1 MKSLR
6 IGLTKIKL
14 AMIKNIKK
22 VFAIITL
29 FSAYG
34 AFAQQDPQY
43 TQYMY
48 NTLTVNS
55 AYAGSLGH
63 LAITG
68 IYRTQW
74 VGIEGAPDTQSFSLD
89 TPVGKNVGLGISIVN
104 EEIGPTEEQ
113 YLDANFSYSIKS
125 GETHKLSF
133 GIKGGGRV
141 INIDWS
147 KGSYKDPDVQF
158 RENITNKFLPV
169 VGAGLY
175 WHGERDYIGLSVPNF
190 MTRERYTYD
199 DISEDLVNQR
209 IHVYLIGGY
218 VFDLSAHTKFKP
230 AVFLKYVAGA
240 PIIADISAN
249 FMFNNALT
257 LGVSYRTSD
266 SVSGLVGIQI
276 TPMIMAGYAYD
287 YTTTALQN
295 YNSGT
300 HEIMLRFEL
309 VSRKKGLKS
318 PRFF

>member
-1 MKSLR
+1 
-6 IGLTKIKL
+6 
-14 AMIKNIKK
+14 MIKNIKK
-22 VFAIITL
+22 IFTIITML
-29 FSAYG
+29 SVFGVA
-34 AFAQQDPQY
+34 AQQDPQY

-48 NTLTVNS
+48 NTLSVNS

-74 VGIEGAPDTQSFSLD
+74 VGLEGAPNTQSFTLD
-89 TPVGKNVGLGISIVN
+89 TPVAKNVGLGLSVVS
-104 EEIGPTEEQ
+104 EEIGPSEEQ
-113 YLDANFSYSIKS
+113 YIDANFSYTIQS
-125 GETHKLSF
+125 GQTHKLSF

-141 INIDWS
+141 INIDWT
-147 KGSYKDPDVQF
+147 KGSHRDPDTQF

-175 WHGERDYIGLSVPNF
+175 WHGERDYIGIAIPNF
-190 MTRERYTYD
+190 MTRERYDYD
-199 DISEDLVNQR
+199 DIADDLVNER
-209 IHVYLIGGY
+209 MHVYLIGGI

-230 AVFLKYVAGA
+230 AALVKYVAGA
-240 PIIADISAN
+240 PLIADFSAN
-249 FMFNNALT
+249 FMFNNVFT
-257 LGVSYRTSD
+257 LGASYRTGD
-266 SVSGLVGIQI
+266 SVSAMASLQI
-276 TPMIMAGYAYD
+276 TPQFLVAYAYD
-287 YTTTALQN
+287 YTTTELQT

>member
-1 MKSLR
+1 M
-6 IGLTKIKL
+6 
-14 AMIKNIKK
+14 MKNINKIFK
-22 VFAIITL
+22 IITML
-29 FSAYG
+29 SVFGVA
-34 AFAQQDPQY
+34 AQQDPQY

-48 NTLTVNS
+48 NTLSVNS

-74 VGIEGAPDTQSFSLD
+74 VGLEGAPNTQSFTLD
-89 TPVGKNVGLGISIVN
+89 TPVAKNVGLGLSIVS

-113 YLDANFSYSIKS
+113 YIDANFSYTIQS
-125 GETHKLSF
+125 GQTHKLSF

-141 INIDWS
+141 INIDWT
-147 KGSYKDPDVQF
+147 KGSHREPDVQF

-175 WHGERDYIGLSVPNF
+175 WHGERDYIGVAIPNF
-190 MTRERYTYD
+190 MTRERYNYD
-199 DISEDLVNQR
+199 DIADDLVNER
-209 IHVYLIGGY
+209 MHVYLIGGI

-230 AVFLKYVAGA
+230 AALVKYVAGA
-240 PIIADISAN
+240 PLIADFSAN
-249 FMFNNALT
+249 FMFNNAFT
-257 LGVSYRTSD
+257 LGASYRTGD
-266 SVSGLVGIQI
+266 SVSAMASLQI
-276 TPMIMAGYAYD
+276 TPQFLVAYAYD
-287 YTTTALQN
+287 YTTTELQT

>member
-1 MKSLR
+1 M
-6 IGLTKIKL
+6 KL

-22 VFAIITL
+22 IFTTLTMLSVFGAI
-29 FSAYG
+29 
-34 AFAQQDPQY
+34 AQQDPQY

-48 NTLTVNS
+48 NTLSVNS

-68 IYRTQW
+68 IYRSQW
-74 VGIEGAPDTQSFSLD
+74 VGLEGAPNTQSFTLD
-89 TPVGKNVGLGISIVN
+89 TPVGKNVGLGLSVVS
-104 EEIGPTEEQ
+104 EEIGPSEEQ
-113 YLDANFSYSIKS
+113 YLDANFSYTIPS
-125 GETHKLSF
+125 GLTHKLSF

-141 INIDWS
+141 INIDWT
-147 KGSYKDPDVQF
+147 KGSYRDPDVQF

-175 WHGERDYIGLSVPNF
+175 WHGERDYIGISIPNF
-190 MTRERYTYD
+190 LTRERYNYD
-199 DISEDLVNQR
+199 DIADDLVNER
-209 IHVYLIGGY
+209 MHLYLIGGI

-230 AVFLKYVAGA
+230 AVMVKYVAGA
-240 PIIADISAN
+240 PLIADFSAN
-249 FMFNNALT
+249 FMFNNCVT
-257 LGVSYRTSD
+257 LGASYRTAD
-266 SVSGLVGIQI
+266 SVSALASLQI
-276 TPMIMAGYAYD
+276 TPQFLIGYSYD
-287 YTTTALQN
+287 YSTTELQN

>member
-1 MKSLR
+1 
-6 IGLTKIKL
+6 
-14 AMIKNIKK
+14 MIKNIKK
-22 VFAIITL
+22 IFTIITML
-29 FSAYG
+29 SVFGVA
-34 AFAQQDPQY
+34 AQQDPQY

-48 NTLTVNS
+48 NTLSVNS

-74 VGIEGAPDTQSFSLD
+74 VGLEGAPSTQSFTLD
-89 TPVGKNVGLGISIVN
+89 TPIAKNIGLGLSVVS
-104 EEIGPTEEQ
+104 EEIGPSEEQ
-113 YLDANFSYSIKS
+113 YIDANFSYTIQS

-141 INIDWS
+141 INIDWT
-147 KGSYKDPDVQF
+147 KGSHKDPDVQF

-175 WHGERDYIGLSVPNF
+175 WHGERDYIGIAIPNF
-190 MTRERYTYD
+190 LTRERYNYD
-199 DISEDLVNQR
+199 DIADDLVNER
-209 IHVYLIGGY
+209 MHVYLIGGI

-230 AVFLKYVAGA
+230 AAMVKYVAGA
-240 PIIADISAN
+240 PLVADFSAN
-249 FMFNNALT
+249 FMFNNAFT
-257 LGVSYRTSD
+257 LGASYRTGD
-266 SVSGLVGIQI
+266 SVSAMASIQI
-276 TPMIMAGYAYD
+276 TPQFLVGYAYD
-287 YTTTALQN
+287 YTTTELQT

>member
-1 MKSLR
+1 
-6 IGLTKIKL
+6 
-14 AMIKNIKK
+14 MIKNIKK

-29 FSAYG
+29 FSVYG

-89 TPVGKNVGLGISIVN
+89 TPIAKNLGLGISIVN

-113 YLDANFSYSIKS
+113 YLDANFSYTIQS

-147 KGSYKDPDVQF
+147 KGSHKDPDVQF

-175 WHGERDYIGLSVPNF
+175 WHGERDYIGLSIPNF

-199 DISEDLVNQR
+199 DIADDLVNER
-209 IHVYLIGGY
+209 MHLYLIGGI

-230 AVFLKYVAGA
+230 AALVKYVAGA
-240 PIIADISAN
+240 PLIADISAN

-266 SVSGLVGIQI
+266 SVSGLIGIQI

>member
-1 MKSLR
+1 MLS
-6 IGLTKIKL
+6 
-14 AMIKNIKK
+14 
-22 VFAIITL
+22 VFGVA
-29 FSAYG
+29 
-34 AFAQQDPQY
+34 AQQDPQY

-48 NTLTVNS
+48 NTLSVNS

-74 VGIEGAPDTQSFSLD
+74 VGLEGAPNTQSFTLD
-89 TPVGKNVGLGISIVN
+89 TPVAKNVGLGLSIVS

-113 YLDANFSYSIKS
+113 YIDANFSYTIQS
-125 GETHKLSF
+125 GQTHKLSF

-141 INIDWS
+141 INIDWT
-147 KGSYKDPDVQF
+147 KGSHREPDVQF

-175 WHGERDYIGLSVPNF
+175 WHGERDYIGVAIPNF
-190 MTRERYTYD
+190 MTLERYNYD
-199 DISEDLVNQR
+199 DIADDLVNER
-209 IHVYLIGGY
+209 MHVYLIGGI

-230 AVFLKYVAGA
+230 AALVKYVAGA
-240 PIIADISAN
+240 PLIADFSAN
-249 FMFNNALT
+249 FMFNNAFT
-257 LGVSYRTSD
+257 LGASYRTGD
-266 SVSGLVGIQI
+266 SVSAMASLQI
-276 TPMIMAGYAYD
+276 TPQFLVAYAYD
-287 YTTTALQN
+287 YTTTELQT

>member
-1 MKSLR
+1 
-6 IGLTKIKL
+6 
-14 AMIKNIKK
+14 MIQNIKK
-22 VFAIITL
+22 IFTAITML
-29 FSAYG
+29 SVCSAL
-34 AFAQQDPQY
+34 AQQDPQY

-48 NTLTVNS
+48 NTLSVNS

-74 VGIEGAPDTQSFSLD
+74 VGLEGAPSTQSFTLD
-89 TPVGKNVGLGISIVN
+89 TPIGKNVGLGLSVVS
-104 EEIGPTEEQ
+104 EEIGPSEEQ
-113 YLDANFSYSIKS
+113 YIDANFSYTIQS
-125 GETHKLSF
+125 GQTHKLSF

-141 INIDWS
+141 INIDWT
-147 KGSYKDPDVQF
+147 KGSYRDPDVQF

-175 WHGERDYIGLSVPNF
+175 WHGERDYIGLAVPNF
-190 MTRERYTYD
+190 MTKERYDYD
-199 DISEDLVNQR
+199 DIAEDLMNER
-209 IHVYLIGGY
+209 IHVYLIGGI

-230 AVFLKYVAGA
+230 AVLLKYVSGA
-240 PIIADISAN
+240 PLIADLSAN
-249 FMFNNALT
+249 FMFNNAVT
-257 LGVSYRTSD
+257 LGVAYRTSD
-266 SVSGLVGIQI
+266 SVSGLASIQI
-276 TPMIMAGYAYD
+276 TPQFNVGYSYD
-287 YTTTALQN
+287 YTTTELQN

>member
-1 MKSLR
+1 
-6 IGLTKIKL
+6 
-14 AMIKNIKK
+14 MIKNIKK
-22 VFAIITL
+22 IFTIITML
-29 FSAYG
+29 SVFGVA
-34 AFAQQDPQY
+34 AQQDPQY

-48 NTLTVNS
+48 NTLSVNS

-74 VGIEGAPDTQSFSLD
+74 VGLEGAPNTQSFTLD
-89 TPVGKNVGLGISIVN
+89 TPIAKNLGLGISVVS
-104 EEIGPTEEQ
+104 EEIGPSEEQ
-113 YLDANFSYSIKS
+113 YLDANFSYTIQS
-125 GETHKLSF
+125 GQTHKLSF

-141 INIDWS
+141 INIDWT
-147 KGSYKDPDVQF
+147 KGSHREPDVQF

-175 WHGERDYIGLSVPNF
+175 WHGERDYIGIAVPNF
-190 MTRERYTYD
+190 MTRERYDYD
-199 DISEDLVNQR
+199 DIADDLVNER
-209 IHVYLIGGY
+209 MHVYLIGGI

-230 AVFLKYVAGA
+230 AALVKYVAGA
-240 PIIADISAN
+240 PLIADFSAN

-257 LGVSYRTSD
+257 LGASYRTGD
-266 SVSGLVGIQI
+266 SVSAMASIQI
-276 TPMIMAGYAYD
+276 TPQFLAGYAYD
-287 YTTTALQN
+287 YTTTELQT

>member
-6 IGLTKIKL
+6 IGLTKIEL

-29 FSAYG
+29 FSVYG

-48 NTLTVNS
+48 NTMTVNS

-63 LAITG
+63 LTVTG
-68 IYRTQW
+68 LLRTQW

-89 TPVGKNVGLGISIVN
+89 TPLGKNVGLGISIVN

-113 YLDANFSYSIKS
+113 YLDANFSYTIKS

-133 GIKGGGRV
+133 GLKGGGRV

-147 KGSYKDPDVQF
+147 KGSHKDPDSQF

-199 DISEDLVNQR
+199 DISDDLVNQR
-209 IHVYLIGGY
+209 IHVYLIGGI

-230 AVFLKYVAGA
+230 AVFVKYVAGA
-240 PIIADISAN
+240 PMIADFSAN
-249 FMFNNALT
+249 FMFNNAIT
-257 LGVSYRTSD
+257 LGASYRTSD

>member
-1 MKSLR
+1 
-6 IGLTKIKL
+6 
-14 AMIKNIKK
+14 MIKNIKK
-22 VFAIITL
+22 VFALLTL
-29 FSAYG
+29 FSVYG

-74 VGIEGAPDTQSFSLD
+74 VGIEGAPDTQSFTLD

-113 YLDANFSYSIKS
+113 YLDANFSYTIKS
-125 GETHKLSF
+125 GESHKLSF

-147 KGSYKDPDVQF
+147 KGSHKDPDVQF

-175 WHGERDYIGLSVPNF
+175 WHGERDYIGLSIPNF

-199 DISEDLVNQR
+199 DIADDLVNER
-209 IHVYLIGGY
+209 MHLYLIGGI

-230 AVFLKYVAGA
+230 TVLVKYVAGA
-240 PIIADISAN
+240 PIIADFSAN

-309 VSRKKGLKS
+309 VSRKKGHKS

>member
-1 MKSLR
+1 
-6 IGLTKIKL
+6 
-14 AMIKNIKK
+14 MIKNIKK
-22 VFAIITL
+22 IFTIITML
-29 FSAYG
+29 SVFGVA
-34 AFAQQDPQY
+34 AQQDPQY

-48 NTLTVNS
+48 NTLSVNS

-74 VGIEGAPDTQSFSLD
+74 VGLDGAPNTQSFTLD
-89 TPVGKNVGLGISIVN
+89 TPVAKNVGLGLSVVS
-104 EEIGPTEEQ
+104 EEIGPSEEQ
-113 YLDANFSYSIKS
+113 YIDANFSYTIQS
-125 GETHKLSF
+125 GQTHKLSF

-141 INIDWS
+141 INIDWT
-147 KGSYKDPDVQF
+147 KGSHRDPDTQF

-175 WHGERDYIGLSVPNF
+175 WHGERDYIGVAIPNF
-190 MTRERYTYD
+190 MTRERYDYD
-199 DISEDLVNQR
+199 DIADDLVNER
-209 IHVYLIGGY
+209 MHVYLIGGI

-230 AVFLKYVAGA
+230 AALVKYVAGA
-240 PIIADISAN
+240 PLIVDFSAN
-249 FMFNNALT
+249 FMFNNVFT
-257 LGVSYRTSD
+257 LGASYRTGD
-266 SVSGLVGIQI
+266 SVSAMASLQI
-276 TPMIMAGYAYD
+276 TPQFLVAYAYD
-287 YTTTALQN
+287 YTTTELQT

>member
-1 MKSLR
+1 
-6 IGLTKIKL
+6 
-14 AMIKNIKK
+14 MIKSIKK
-22 VFAIITL
+22 ISTILTMLSVFGAI
-29 FSAYG
+29 
-34 AFAQQDPQY
+34 AQQDPQY

-48 NTLTVNS
+48 NTLSVNS

-74 VGIEGAPDTQSFSLD
+74 VGLEGAPNTQSFTLD
-89 TPVGKNVGLGISIVN
+89 TPLGKNVGLGLSVVS
-104 EEIGPTEEQ
+104 EEIGPSEEQ
-113 YLDANFSYSIKS
+113 FLDANVSYTIPS
-125 GETHKLSF
+125 GQTHKLSF

-141 INIDWS
+141 INIDWT
-147 KGSYKDPDVQF
+147 KGSYRDPDVQF

-169 VGAGLY
+169 IGAGMY
-175 WHGERDYIGLSVPNF
+175 WHGERDYIGLAVPNF

-199 DISEDLVNQR
+199 DIADDLVNER
-209 IHVYLIGGY
+209 MHLYLIGGI

-230 AVFLKYVAGA
+230 AAMVKYVAGA
-240 PIIADISAN
+240 PIIADFSAN
-249 FMFNNALT
+249 FMFNNCVT
-257 LGVSYRTSD
+257 LGASYRTGD
-266 SVSGLVGIQI
+266 SVSALASLQI
-276 TPMIMAGYAYD
+276 TPQFLVGYAYD
-287 YTTTALQN
+287 YTTTELQN

>member
-1 MKSLR
+1 
-6 IGLTKIKL
+6 
-14 AMIKNIKK
+14 MIKNIKK
-22 VFAIITL
+22 IFTIITML
-29 FSAYG
+29 SVFGVA
-34 AFAQQDPQY
+34 AQQDPQY

-48 NTLTVNS
+48 NTLSVNS

-74 VGIEGAPDTQSFSLD
+74 VGLEGAPNTQSFTLD
-89 TPVGKNVGLGISIVN
+89 TPIAKNLGLGLSVVS
-104 EEIGPTEEQ
+104 EEIGPSEEQ
-113 YLDANFSYSIKS
+113 YVDANFSYTIQS
-125 GETHKLSF
+125 GQTHKLSF

-141 INIDWS
+141 INIDWT
-147 KGSYKDPDVQF
+147 KGSHREPDVQF

-175 WHGERDYIGLSVPNF
+175 WHGERDYIGIAVPNF
-190 MTRERYTYD
+190 MTRERYNYD
-199 DISEDLVNQR
+199 DIADDLVNER
-209 IHVYLIGGY
+209 MHVYLIGGI

-230 AVFLKYVAGA
+230 AVLVKYVAGA
-240 PIIADISAN
+240 PLIADFSAN
-249 FMFNNALT
+249 FMFNNAFT
-257 LGVSYRTSD
+257 LGASYRTGD
-266 SVSGLVGIQI
+266 SVSALASLQI
-276 TPMIMAGYAYD
+276 TPQFNVGYAYD
-287 YTTTALQN
+287 YTTTELQT